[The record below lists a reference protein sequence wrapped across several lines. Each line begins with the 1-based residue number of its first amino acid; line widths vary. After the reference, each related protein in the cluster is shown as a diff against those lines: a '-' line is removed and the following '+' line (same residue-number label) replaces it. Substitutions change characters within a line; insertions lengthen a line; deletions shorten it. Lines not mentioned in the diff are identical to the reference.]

1 MSQRK
6 RWNMRFMYRQATVAV
21 TVLGFAL
28 WGSLGQAGA
37 EDSIGM
43 FTTIE
48 GTVRVTH
55 LATAQTQEA
64 KINDEVFFRD
74 VIETEKESRTKAFLE
89 DESILSVGENSR
101 VEVSEYVYH
110 PEQNVRSA
118 VIKLLD
124 GKLRALVA
132 KAFKGPGSR
141 FEIHTPTAVAA
152 ARGTYFVVWSQE
164 GTSGIV
170 NIGETGR
177 VDFTAQ
183 GKTVPVDPG
192 HYSVALPGQ
201 PPLPPAVYVRPAK
214 GMVASNAH
222 VNPNQGGVNEEI
234 LAQKLPHE
242 DAINKKVVSASE
254 ENLGEVVLR
263 KSARVVD
270 ETVLKDR
277 PRAETPKESVRAV
290 RMAMAPSTLEQAMS
304 RRPTAGQET
313 EQIVSRKS
321 SGTSEEQQG
330 RKKGRVGGV
339 KEASTTGLSDEH
351 LDASNVVVAA
361 SGMEGVHTPV
371 LVQES
376 HAAPAPSHGAH
387 TGTGSVHLSVV
398 AALTPTAGTTGVAD
412 SKIGG
417 TGNSGTGS
425 ANSDNS
431 SASSSSVK
439 KKPKIRIRR

>member
-1 MSQRK
+1 
-6 RWNMRFMYRQATVAV
+6 MYRQATVAV
-21 TVLGFAL
+21 IVLGFAMG
-28 WGSLGQAGA
+28 WSLGRAGA

-55 LATAQTQEA
+55 LATSQTLEA

-74 VIETEKESRTKAFLE
+74 VIETGTESRTKAFLE

-110 PEQNVRSA
+110 PEDNVRSA

-132 KAFKGPGSR
+132 KAFKGPGSK

-164 GTSGIV
+164 GASGIV

-177 VDFTAQ
+177 VDFTSQ

-201 PPLPPAVYVRPAK
+201 PPMPPAVYVRPAK
-214 GMVASNAH
+214 GVLASNGPGNPSEAV
-222 VNPNQGGVNEEI
+222 VNDE
-234 LAQKLPHE
+234 KLTRKTSHE
-242 DAINKKVVSASE
+242 NAINNRLISASE
-254 ENLGEVVLR
+254 ENLGEIVHR
-263 KSARVVD
+263 KSMMVVD
-270 ETVLKDR
+270 ETVLRDR
-277 PRAETPKESVRAV
+277 PKVEAAKDSVRAV
-290 RMAMAPSTLEQAMS
+290 HMGMASSPLELAMS
-304 RRPTAGQET
+304 RKLSVAQGP
-313 EQIVSRKS
+313 EQS

-330 RKKGRVGGV
+330 RKKGRRVDGT
-339 KEASTTGLSDEH
+339 KERSRTGAADEH
-351 LDASNVVVAA
+351 VDGTNVIVTAG
-361 SGMEGVHTPV
+361 GMEGVHAPV

-376 HAAPAPSHGAH
+376 HAAPVVSHDGH
-387 TGTGSVHLSVV
+387 TAMGSVHAPVV
-398 AALTPTAGTTGVAD
+398 AAATPPAGTTGVAD
-412 SKIGG
+412 HLISG
-417 TGNSGTGS
+417 TGNSGSG
-425 ANSDNS
+425 
-431 SASSSSVK
+431 SASSGSSSVNSGTSK